1 MFKINKLQLQ
11 QPQRQKWLD
20 NAVKKFYDAVLLY
33 LTTEGCSLRK
43 ISFVPFK
50 MRLRLRLLHFSL
62 CSLETSR
69 NEWERGVQEKAC
81 NKPVPAFHTRAISGR
96 YSLQYVGPSAFIVNM
111 IWIKQPNQLYRLFY
125 CNEF

>member
-1 MFKINKLQLQ
+1 MFKIYKLQLQ

-20 NAVKKFYDAVLLY
+20 NAGKKFYDAVLLY
-33 LTTEGCSLRK
+33 LTRLSLRK

-69 NEWERGVQEKAC
+69 NEWERWVGEKAC
-81 NKPVPAFHTRAISGR
+81 KQARPRIL
-96 YSLQYVGPSAFIVNM
+96 YSHYLQEI
-111 IWIKQPNQLYRLFY
+111 
-125 CNEF
+125 